1 MKKFLPLLI
10 VSAFALGMLLTFATI
25 SFSTEKNTLP
35 APPMKRISAIQD
47 NQEISSYLVNQTA
60 TNAVAD
66 NSDGTPVVQS
76 VAHLVSAEEEV
87 IPATT
92 R

>member
-1 MKKFLPLLI
+1 MKKLLPLLI

-25 SFSTEKNTLP
+25 SFSTEKSTLP

-47 NQEISSYLVNQTA
+47 NQEISSYLVNQA
-60 TNAVAD
+60 ANAVAE
-66 NSDGTPVVQS
+66 NSDETPVIQS
-76 VAHLVSAEEEV
+76 VAHLGSSEEEV

>member
-1 MKKFLPLLI
+1 MKKLLPLLI

-66 NSDGTPVVQS
+66 NSDEIPVVQS
-76 VAHLVSAEEEV
+76 VAHLGSSEEEV

>member
-25 SFSTEKNTLP
+25 SFSADENTLP

-47 NQEISSYLVNQTA
+47 NHEISSYLINQA
-60 TNAVAD
+60 NPNAVTD
-66 NSDGTPVVQS
+66 KGEELSVVQP
-76 VAHLVSAEEEV
+76 VAHIVSSEDEV

>member
-10 VSAFALGMLLTFATI
+10 VSAFALGMLLTFASI
-25 SFSTEKNTLP
+25 SFSTEKNSLP

-47 NQEISSYLVNQTA
+47 NQEITSYLVNQA
-60 TNAVAD
+60 TTNTIAE
-66 NSDGTPVVQS
+66 NSEETTVVQS
-76 VAHLVSAEEEV
+76 VAQLTSTEEEV
-87 IPATT
+87 IPAAT